1 MNNHNELDQIVES
14 FLQPKKSTTLGM
26 KELFA
31 LFEEVQRINEIET
44 ATVYPSGQEKKYEK
58 EDESV
63 SFFYKIYKSI
73 SK

>member
-31 LFEEVQRINEIET
+31 LFEEVERLNEI
-44 ATVYPSGQEKKYEK
+44 QIK
-58 EDESV
+58 
-63 SFFYKIYKSI
+63 I
-73 SK
+73 SKKVKQSLEVKKKGLPLSHQNKGYVI